1 MGIDQD
7 IRQSKFRSEYQK
19 AAVNL
24 LYTYGWITERT
35 RELFASEDIT
45 PQQFNIL
52 RILRGSHPQP
62 LSTLQIRERMLDK
75 MSDTSRI
82 VDRLITKG
90 LVKKGTCKLDRRLVD
105 VMITDKGKKML
116 ERLDERQDELDNI
129 MGNLTEKEAATLSE
143 LLDKIRGSE

>member
-1 MGIDQD
+1 MGIDHD
-7 IRQSKFRSEYQK
+7 IHQSKFRNEYQR
-19 AAVNL
+19 AGVNL
-24 LYTYGWITERT
+24 LYTYGWVMERT
-35 RELFASEDIT
+35 KELFASEDIT

-82 VDRLITKG
+82 VDRLIAKG
-90 LVKKGTCKLDRRLVD
+90 LLKKGTCKTDRRLVD
-105 VMITDKGKKML
+105 VMITDKGKKIL
-116 ERLDERQDELDNI
+116 ERLDERQDELDKVI
-129 MGNLTEKEAATLSE
+129 GNLSEEEAATLSK